1 MKEYSEQLERYE
13 QVAYE
18 GGYGADWPA
27 DVGKGVKFYAMMC
40 EEGGKRPTVTIYE
53 ESDFRKVENEM
64 TDARAVEILE
74 SLPRGWFPYNKPE
87 YGVDCKQSDIDNYE
101 ICLAIKRAISSL
113 SRKEQEDDH
122 AE

>member
-1 MKEYSEQLERYE
+1 MISY
-13 QVAYE
+13 
-18 GGYGADWPA
+18 
-27 DVGKGVKFYAMMC
+27 
-40 EEGGKRPTVTIYE
+40 TVTIYE

-64 TDARAVEILE
+64 TDARAIEILE

-113 SRKEQEDDH
+113 RRKEQEDNNH

>member
-1 MKEYSEQLERYE
+1 MFRLEQEGECRAMKKY
-13 QVAYE
+13 
-18 GGYGADWPA
+18 
-27 DVGKGVKFYAMMC
+27 
-40 EEGGKRPTVTIYE
+40 TVTIYE

-74 SLPRGWFPYNKPE
+74 SLPRGWFPYNRPE

-113 SRKEQEDDH
+113 RRKEHEDDH